1 MPKIIPIHWRRL
13 EKVFISV
20 GFRFARQEGSHRSY
34 TKPGVARPIVIPTYD
49 EVPVSIIRNNLK
61 TAGITREE
69 YFILLPEF
77 CTESPAKGYG
87 ITKTLPLWA
96 MPGTHAYPTFN
107 QKGYAE
113 KERTSQTPVNCGF
126 IPPPEDPE
134 K

>member
-1 MPKIIPIHWRRL
+1 MLAP
-13 EKVFISV
+13 F
-20 GFRFARQEGSHRSY
+20 F
-34 TKPGVARPIVIPTYD
+34 
-49 EVPVSIIRNNLK
+49 
-61 TAGITREE
+61 REE
-69 YFILLPEF
+69 IREEILDRGSPYIVPEF

-87 ITKTLPLWA
+87 ITKTLPSLA